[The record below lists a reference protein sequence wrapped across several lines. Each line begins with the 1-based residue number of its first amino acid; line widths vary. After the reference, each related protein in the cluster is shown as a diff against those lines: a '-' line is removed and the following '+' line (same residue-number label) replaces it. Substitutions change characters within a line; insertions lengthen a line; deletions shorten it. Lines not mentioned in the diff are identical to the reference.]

1 MALIH
6 ETNGA
11 LSWRARR
18 FPLASVMLG
27 QAAVAIIA
35 WARMPA
41 ASSTSPATQAM
52 PKQKQPAEY
61 RWARPR
67 ATSS

>member
-1 MALIH
+1 MALTH

-18 FPLASVMLG
+18 FPLASVMV
-27 QAAVAIIA
+27 QAAVAMIA

-52 PKQKQPAEY
+52 PKQKQPAQY
-61 RWARPR
+61 RWAQPR